1 MNRQM
6 SINDSVQ
13 HADEE
18 IFTHKVNGDQLQNR
32 VLVKTLS

>member
-6 SINDSVQ
+6 SINISVQ

-18 IFTHKVNGDQLQNR
+18 IFTHKTGTDWWD
-32 VLVKTLS
+32 S